1 VRHQRPDTPVTFSGL
16 AAARSFFVGCFR
28 EQDPS
33 RETLWVAHLDDQA
46 RCVHL
51 SSHRGHASGL
61 DLPLRDIIVDAAMH
75 RSTALLLAHNPPSGD
90 ERPSPSDLHATR
102 RLATA
107 AEALECKLLDHLI
120 FAGEKCT
127 SMRRLGYL

>member
-1 VRHQRPDTPVTFSGL
+1 M
-16 AAARSFFVGCFR
+16 
-28 EQDPS
+28 
-33 RETLWVAHLDDQA
+33 
-46 RCVHL
+46 
-51 SSHRGHASGL
+51 
-61 DLPLRDIIVDAAMH
+61 RDIIVDAAMH
-75 RSTALLLAHNPPSGD
+75 GSTALLLAHNHPSGD
-90 ERPSPSDLHATR
+90 ERPSPSDLQATR